1 MWIHGVLTI
10 KNVFTAS
17 RVVYI
22 SGGSG
27 QKTKK
32 WLV

>member
-17 RVVYI
+17 RVAYI
-22 SGGSG
+22 SGGFG
-27 QKTKK
+27 QKNTK